1 MPHSLSHEEL
11 YQRYLDLQLRVT
23 RFSSTEQELIN
34 TRDQLDHELVMH
46 KRLLEFN
53 TEALKLNSEKEFIQ
67 LVAES
72 VIDIC
77 ESQIAYVYFLHKD
90 SQEEQRILEGVR
102 RKDEAAIVEEIEKN
116 IHTHK
121 TAKGIKVVHQ
131 STGQEVKS
139 LLKSCM
145 FSSTIDISSEV
156 SIVLA
161 TANTFEKAPLYPAIN
176 DRSKILFSLFVQ
188 QVEAILSNI
197 IIAQQNR
204 QQMNT
209 IADAQIEL
217 KKLSLIATK
226 TKSGVIISD
235 KHGRI
240 EWVNNSFEQTTGFT
254 LAEVKGK
261 KPKEFLQSD
270 LTSQEDKD
278 KMANAL
284 AAKESVEVTVLNK
297 SKSGHHYYNQL
308 AITPVFDEQGKHI
321 NFIALQKDITAEENY
336 KKELIQI
343 NSRFELITNGTN
355 IGMWEWDC
363 VTNATVWNPVLHKL
377 YGIDP
382 SEQLN
387 RYSEWYDSIHPEDKE
402 ELNKNMELLA
412 SGKQPIFEQNYRII
426 RKRFNN
432 DLRYVKSLS
441 QGIWDDRNKL
451 VRIVGSSIDVTEEK
465 EYESTLIAK
474 NTELE
479 KINKELD
486 QFIYSIS
493 HDLRSPLL
501 SIKGLLTLIETSVDD
516 TESKLYHD
524 LIGKS
529 VGRLDN
535 TILEI
540 LEYSRNS
547 RVDVHRDE
555 FNLKEMVEQQFQ
567 DLSYIAEEG
576 IDFKVFV
583 EGSPTIVSDKT
594 RIETLLKNLISNAI
608 KYRKKNTSTALVHVK
623 IKQDGELFT
632 IDIIDNGE
640 GISERNQKRVFEM
653 FYRASSSSQGTGL
666 GLAMCQEIVKKLN
679 GEIKLTSELGTGT
692 TITLTLPN
700 NPLHA

>member
-1 MPHSLSHEEL
+1 LL
-11 YQRYLDLQLRVT
+11 LQLFF
-23 RFSSTEQELIN
+23 FSI
-34 TRDQLDHELVMH
+34 V
-46 KRLLEFN
+46 KR
-53 TEALKLNSEKEFIQ
+53 KLNK
-67 LVAES
+67 
-72 VIDIC
+72 
-77 ESQIAYVYFLHKD
+77 
-90 SQEEQRILEGVR
+90 
-102 RKDEAAIVEEIEKN
+102 
-116 IHTHK
+116 
-121 TAKGIKVVHQ
+121 
-131 STGQEVKS
+131 
-139 LLKSCM
+139 
-145 FSSTIDISSEV
+145 
-156 SIVLA
+156 
-161 TANTFEKAPLYPAIN
+161 
-176 DRSKILFSLFVQ
+176 
-188 QVEAILSNI
+188 
-197 IIAQQNR
+197 
-204 QQMNT
+204 
-209 IADAQIEL
+209 
-217 KKLSLIATK
+217 
-226 TKSGVIISD
+226 
-235 KHGRI
+235 
-240 EWVNNSFEQTTGFT
+240 
-254 LAEVKGK
+254 
-261 KPKEFLQSD
+261 
-270 LTSQEDKD
+270 
-278 KMANAL
+278 
-284 AAKESVEVTVLNK
+284 
-297 SKSGHHYYNQL
+297 
-308 AITPVFDEQGKHI
+308 
-321 NFIALQKDITAEENY
+321 
-336 KKELIQI
+336 IQI

>member
-1 MPHSLSHEEL
+1 MPHTLSPEEL
-11 YQRYLDLQLRVT
+11 YQKYLDLQLRVT
-23 RFSSTEQELIN
+23 RFSSIEQELIN

-53 TEALKLNSEKEFIQ
+53 AEALKLNSEKEFIH

-72 VIDIC
+72 LIDVC
-77 ESQIAYVYFLHKD
+77 ESQIAYVSFVNKRNAERL
-90 SQEEQRILEGVR
+90 LVVEGVR
-102 RKDEAAIVEEIEKN
+102 KKDESSVIAEIESIIKDCA
-116 IHTHK
+116 IQ
-121 TAKGIKVVHQ
+121 KGVEVVHHE
-131 STGQEVKS
+131 GQTTNE
-139 LLKSCM
+139 LIKSCM
-145 FSSTIDISSEV
+145 FSSIIRINTDVNVVI
-156 SIVLA
+156 A
-161 TANTFEKAPLYPAIN
+161 TALSIEKAPLYPAIN

-188 QVEAILSNI
+188 QVESILSNI

-204 QQMNT
+204 EQMNT

-226 TKSGVIISD
+226 AKSGVIISD
-235 KHGRI
+235 AQGKI

-254 LAEVKGK
+254 LEEVIGK

-270 LTSQEDKD
+270 LTSQDDKD

-297 SKSGHHYYNQL
+297 SKSGLHYYNQL
-308 AITPVFDEQGKHI
+308 AITPVFDEGGNLI

-343 NSRFELITNGTN
+343 NSRFELITNGAN

-363 VTNATVWNPVLHKL
+363 VKNTTVWNSVLHKL
-377 YGIDP
+377 YGIKED
-382 SEQLN
+382 EDLN
-387 RYSEWYDSIHPEDKE
+387 RNTAWYDSIHPDDIE
-402 ELNKNMELLA
+402 EMNENMALLS
-412 SGKQPIFEQNYRII
+412 SGQKQVIEQNYRII
-426 RKRFNN
+426 RRRFNN

-441 QGIWDDRNKL
+441 QGIWDERNKL
-451 VRIVGSSIDVTEEK
+451 VRIVGSSIDITEEK
-465 EYESTLIAK
+465 EYESRLIEK

-501 SIKGLLTLIETSVDD
+501 SIKGLLTLIETTVDE
-516 TESKLYHD
+516 TETKLYHE

-540 LEYSRNS
+540 LDYSRNS
-547 RVDVHRDE
+547 RVDIHRDA
-555 FNLKEMVEQQFQ
+555 FNLKEMVEQLFQ
-567 DLSYIAEEG
+567 DLSFIAEEG
-576 IDFKVFV
+576 VDLRVIT
-583 EGSPTIVSDKT
+583 EGDVTIVSDKT
-594 RIETLLKNLISNAI
+594 RVETLLKNLISNAI
-608 KYRKKNTSTALVHVK
+608 KYRRKKITDALVHVK
-623 IKQDGELFT
+623 IKNEGDFFVIEV
-632 IDIIDNGE
+632 IDNGE
-640 GISERNQKRVFEM
+640 GISDRNQKKVFDM

-666 GLAMCQEIVKKLN
+666 GLAMCQEIVKKLS
-679 GEIKLTSELGTGT
+679 GEIKLTSQLGEGT
-692 TITLTLPN
+692 TITLILPN
-700 NPLHA
+700 NPLSA

>member
-1 MPHSLSHEEL
+1 MPHSLNPEEL
-11 YQRYLDLQLRVT
+11 YQKYLDLQLRVT
-23 RFSSTEQELIN
+23 RFSSIEQELIN

-90 SQEEQRILEGVR
+90 KQQEERILEGVR
-102 RKDEAAIVEEIEKN
+102 RKDEAAIVGEIEK
-116 IHTHK
+116 IIRDHK
-121 TAKGIKVVHQ
+121 TAHGIKVVHE
-131 STGQEVKS
+131 STEHAEKNV
-139 LLKSCM
+139 LKSCM
-145 FSSTIDISSEV
+145 FSSTIDIGSDV
-156 SIVLA
+156 SILLA
-161 TANTFEKAPLYPAIN
+161 AANSNEKAPFYPAIN
-176 DRSKILFSLFVQ
+176 DRSKILFSVFVQ

-204 QQMNT
+204 QQMHT
-209 IADAQIEL
+209 IAEAQIEL

-240 EWVNNSFEQTTGFT
+240 EWVNNSFEQTTGFK
-254 LAEVKGK
+254 LEEVIGK

-270 LTSQEDKD
+270 LTSQEDKN
-278 KMANAL
+278 KMAKAL

-308 AITPVFDEQGKHI
+308 AITPVFDEKGKHI

-336 KKELIQI
+336 KKELIQ
-343 NSRFELITNGTN
+343 
-355 IGMWEWDC
+355 
-363 VTNATVWNPVLHKL
+363 
-377 YGIDP
+377 
-382 SEQLN
+382 
-387 RYSEWYDSIHPEDKE
+387 
-402 ELNKNMELLA
+402 
-412 SGKQPIFEQNYRII
+412 
-426 RKRFNN
+426 
-432 DLRYVKSLS
+432 
-441 QGIWDDRNKL
+441 
-451 VRIVGSSIDVTEEK
+451 
-465 EYESTLIAK
+465 K

-501 SIKGLLTLIETSVDD
+501 SIKGLLSLIETSVDED
-516 TESKLYHD
+516 ETKLYHG

-555 FNLKEMVEQQFQ
+555 FNLQNMIEQQFQ

-576 IDFKVFV
+576 IDLKVFSDS
-583 EGSPTIVSDKT
+583 SPIIFSDKT
-594 RIETLLKNLISNAI
+594 RVETLLKNLISNAI
-608 KYRKKNTSTALVHVK
+608 KYRKKNNFTSFVHVK
-623 IKQDGELFT
+623 IRREGEVYI

-640 GISERNQKRVFEM
+640 GISELNQKRVFEM

-679 GEIKLTSELGTGT
+679 GEIKLTSQVGEGT
-692 TITLTLPN
+692 TITLILPN
-700 NPLHA
+700 NPLNA

>member
-1 MPHSLSHEEL
+1 MPHSLSPEAL
-11 YQRYLDLQLRVT
+11 YQKYLDLQLRVT
-23 RFSSTEQELIN
+23 RFSSIEQELIN

-53 TEALKLNSEKEFIQ
+53 AEALKLSSEKEFIH

-72 VIDIC
+72 LIDVC
-77 ESQIAYVYFLHKD
+77 ESQIAYVSFVNKKNAERFLV
-90 SQEEQRILEGVR
+90 LEGVR
-102 RKDEAAIVEEIEKN
+102 KKDEPNVITEIESFMTAHTLKN
-116 IHTHK
+116 
-121 TAKGIKVVHQ
+121 GVEVVHHDGQ
-131 STGQEVKS
+131 SPNEII
-139 LLKSCM
+139 KSCM
-145 FSSTIDISSEV
+145 FSSIIRINSDV
-156 SIVLA
+156 SVGIA
-161 TANTFEKAPLYPAIN
+161 TALSKEKAPLYPAIT

-188 QVEAILSNI
+188 QVESILSNI

-204 QQMNT
+204 EQMNT

-235 KHGRI
+235 AKGRI
-240 EWVNNSFEQTTGFT
+240 EWVNNSFEQTTGFK
-254 LAEVKGK
+254 LEEVIGK

-278 KMANAL
+278 KMAKAL

-297 SKSGHHYYNQL
+297 SKSGQHYYNQL
-308 AITPVFDEQGKHI
+308 AITPVFDEPGNLI

-336 KKELIQI
+336 KKELVQI

-355 IGMWEWDC
+355 IGMWEWNC
-363 VTNATVWNPVLHKL
+363 ITNETIWNPVLHKL
-377 YGIDP
+377 YGID
-382 SEQLN
+382 LN
-387 RYSEWYDSIHPEDKE
+387 EGLDRNKEWYDSIHPDDLE
-402 ELNKNMELLA
+402 ELNENMELLA
-412 SGKQPIFEQNYRII
+412 SGKKPVFEQNYRII

-432 DLRYVKSLS
+432 DIRYVKSLS
-441 QGIWDDRNKL
+441 QGIWDEGKKL
-451 VRIVGSSIDVTEEK
+451 VRIVGSSIDITEEK
-465 EYESTLIAK
+465 EYESRLIEK

-501 SIKGLLTLIETSVDD
+501 SIKGLLTLIETSVD
-516 TESKLYHD
+516 ESETKLYHE

-540 LEYSRNS
+540 LAYSRNA
-547 RVDVHRDE
+547 RVDIQHDA
-555 FNLKEMVEQQFQ
+555 FNLEEMVEQLFQ
-567 DLSYIAEEG
+567 DLSFMAEERV
-576 IDFKVFV
+576 DLKVFT
-583 EGSPTIVSDKT
+583 EGEPRIVSDKT
-594 RIETLLKNLISNAI
+594 RVETLLKNLISNAI
-608 KYRKKNTSTALVHVK
+608 KYRRKNIDDSLVHVK
-623 IKQDGELFT
+623 IKNDGVSFT
-632 IDIIDNGE
+632 IEVIDNGE
-640 GISERNQKRVFEM
+640 GISERNQKKVFDM

-679 GEIKLTSELGTGT
+679 GEIKLSSQLGEGT
-692 TITLTLPN
+692 TISLILPN
-700 NPLHA
+700 NPLSA

>member
-1 MPHSLSHEEL
+1 MPHSLSPEEL
-11 YQRYLDLQLRVT
+11 YQKYLDLQLRVT
-23 RFSSTEQELIN
+23 RFSSIEQELIN

-53 TEALKLNSEKEFIQ
+53 AEALKLNSEIEFVH

-72 VIDIC
+72 LIDVC
-77 ESQIAYVYFLHKD
+77 ESQIAYVSFINKRNAERLL
-90 SQEEQRILEGVR
+90 IVEGAR
-102 RKDEAAIVEEIEKN
+102 KKDESIVIAEIESIIRN
-116 IHTHK
+116 HGIQ
-121 TAKGIKVVHQ
+121 KGVEVVHQ
-131 STGQEVKS
+131 DDHSAIG
-139 LLKSCM
+139 LIKSCM
-145 FSSTIDISSEV
+145 FSAIIRINDEV
-156 SIVLA
+156 NVVIA
-161 TANTFEKAPLYPAIN
+161 TALSKEKAPLYPAIS

-188 QVEAILSNI
+188 QVESILSNI

-204 QQMNT
+204 EQMNT

-235 KHGRI
+235 AQGKI

-254 LAEVKGK
+254 LEEVIGK

-297 SKSGHHYYNQL
+297 SKSGEHYYNQL
-308 AITPVFDEQGKHI
+308 AITPVFDEGGNLI

-336 KKELIQI
+336 KKELVQI

-355 IGMWEWDC
+355 IGMWEWNC
-363 VTNATVWNPVLHKL
+363 ITNATVWNPVLHKL

-382 SEQLN
+382 LEELDRN
-387 RYSEWYDSIHPEDKE
+387 KEWFDSIHPDDLA
-402 ELNKNMELLA
+402 ELNENMELLA
-412 SGKQPIFEQNYRII
+412 SRKKPVFEQNYRII

-432 DLRYVKSLS
+432 DIRYIKSLS
-441 QGIWDDRNKL
+441 QGIWDEAGKL
-451 VRIVGSSIDVTEEK
+451 VRVVGSSIDVTEEK
-465 EYESTLIAK
+465 EYESRLIEK

-501 SIKGLLTLIETSVDD
+501 SIKGLLTLIETTVDE
-516 TESKLYHD
+516 TETKLYHE

-540 LEYSRNS
+540 LDYSRNS
-547 RVDVHRDE
+547 RVEVHRDSFSVE
-555 FNLKEMVEQQFQ
+555 EMVEQLFQ
-567 DLSYIAEEG
+567 DLSFMAEEG
-576 IDFKVFV
+576 VDLRVMT
-583 EGSPTIVSDKT
+583 EGDPIIVSDKN

-608 KYRKKNTSTALVHVK
+608 KYRKKNTTDALVHVK
-623 IKQDGELFT
+623 IKNEGNMFVIEV
-632 IDIIDNGE
+632 IDNGE
-640 GISERNQKRVFEM
+640 GISERNQKKVFEM

-679 GEIKLTSELGTGT
+679 GEIKLTSQLGEGT

-700 NPLHA
+700 NPLSA